1 MHRISTDYA
10 EDIRTKSPPLDDS
23 SNAFSPLSHIR
34 MPVQVNHK
42 PVLEEIKNEELITE
56 LKDTITSLKLQI
68 IDMKQE
74 HKEKTLRV
82 QKKLEITERHYQQ
95 ELVILH

>member
-1 MHRISTDYA
+1 
-10 EDIRTKSPPLDDS
+10 
-23 SNAFSPLSHIR
+23 
-34 MPVQVNHK
+34 MPVQVNQK
-42 PVLEEIKNEELITE
+42 PVLEEIKNDELLAE

-82 QKKLEITERHYQQ
+82 
-95 ELVILH
+95 

>member
-1 MHRISTDYA
+1 
-10 EDIRTKSPPLDDS
+10 
-23 SNAFSPLSHIR
+23 
-34 MPVQVNHK
+34 MPVQVNQK
-42 PVLEEIKNEELITE
+42 PVLEEIKNDELLAE

-82 QKKLEITERHYQQ
+82 QKKLEITERHYNRSW
-95 ELVILH
+95 